1 MLEFQIN
8 SRQWLNFYLTYF
20 SKRQFLFVYG
30 ILVKIFVEKKNKRNI
45 CNLEKVSTKREFK
58 IKSNAF
64 LFESINGIAKNGKFD
79 KIICLFNYKTFE

>member
-30 ILVKIFVEKKNKRNI
+30 ILVKIFVEKKINEIYVPR
-45 CNLEKVSTKREFK
+45 
-58 IKSNAF
+58 KS
-64 LFESINGIAKNGKFD
+64 FD
-79 KIICLFNYKTFE
+79 KTGI

>member
-30 ILVKIFVEKKNKRNI
+30 ILVKIFVEKKINEIYIYMQPRKSFNK
-45 CNLEKVSTKREFK
+45 T
-58 IKSNAF
+58 
-64 LFESINGIAKNGKFD
+64 GI
-79 KIICLFNYKTFE
+79 